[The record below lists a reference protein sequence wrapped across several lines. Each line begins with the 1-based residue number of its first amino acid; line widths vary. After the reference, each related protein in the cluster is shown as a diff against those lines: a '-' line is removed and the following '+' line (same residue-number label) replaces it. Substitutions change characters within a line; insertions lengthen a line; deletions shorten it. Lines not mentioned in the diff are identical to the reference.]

1 MSARHHELQRIA
13 LETAQ
18 MKRKS
23 SYPSKQ
29 PKKKQKIAKTDHMQI
44 VSLKRDVR
52 NLKLANE
59 THVFDAVFQAA
70 LSAAPITAA
79 YPSVILPIACPIQG
93 DTINSRQGSSIK
105 AKGFKIKVQ
114 IASNSQELIYTPY
127 RIIVFCDRQNNS
139 VDSPLILGNTNAL
152 LKNTLTTDVATMPR
166 LELNMKRYTVMKD
179 VIGVFTPQV
188 IADVVSGGTTSVI
201 SVDHQYEW
209 WIPFTKLI
217 EFNNGNAGTNADV
230 VTNACRIVVMQGA
243 PVNGGAY
250 CFASIQSRFYFDE
263 S

>member
-1 MSARHHELQRIA
+1 
-13 LETAQ
+13 
-18 MKRKS
+18 MKRKT
-23 SYPSKQ
+23 PPTKTFKGN
-29 PKKKQKIAKTDHMQI
+29 PKRVKTDHQTI

-59 THVFDAVFQAA
+59 THVFDAVVQAS
-70 LSAAPITAA
+70 LSASFITAA
-79 YPSVILPIACPIQG
+79 YPSQILDIACPIQG
-93 DTINSRQGSSIK
+93 DTINSRQGSSVK

-114 IASNSQELIYTPY
+114 LASNPQELIYTPY

-139 VDSPLILGNTNAL
+139 VAAPLILGNTNAL
-152 LKNTLTTDVATMPR
+152 LKNTQTTDVATMPR

-217 EFNNGNAGTNADV
+217 EYNNGNAGTNADV
-230 VTNACRIVVMQGA
+230 VTNACRIIVMQGA

-250 CFASIQSRFYFDE
+250 CFTSIQSRFYFAE
-263 S
+263 A

>member
-23 SYPSKQ
+23 TFANKQ
-29 PKKKQKIAKTDHMQI
+29 PKKKQKIANDHMQI

-59 THVFDAVFQAA
+59 THIFDAVYQAA

-93 DTINSRQGSSIK
+93 DTISSRQGSSIK
-105 AKGFKIKVQ
+105 SKGFKIKVQ
-114 IASNSQELIYTPY
+114 IASNNQELIYTPY

-139 VDSPLILGNTNAL
+139 VDAPLILGNTNAL

-179 VIGVFTPQV
+179 VMGVFRPQV
-188 IADVVSGGTTSVI
+188 VAITAAGATTAVI

-230 VTNACRIVVMQGA
+230 ITNACRIVVMQGA

>member
-1 MSARHHELQRIA
+1 MHREFQLQDIA
-13 LETAQ
+13 LQTAQ

-23 SYPSKQ
+23 TFANKQ
-29 PKKKQKIAKTDHMQI
+29 PKKKQKIVKTDHMQI

-59 THVFDAVFQAA
+59 THVFDAVYQAA

-79 YPSVILPIACPIQG
+79 YPSLILDIACPIQG
-93 DTINSRQGSSIK
+93 DTIASRQGSSIK
-105 AKGFKIKVQ
+105 SKGFKIKVQ
-114 IASNSQELIYTPY
+114 IASNNQELIYTPY

-139 VDSPLILGNTNAL
+139 VAAPLILGNTNAL

-179 VIGVFTPQV
+179 VMGVFTPQV
-188 IADVVSGGTTSVI
+188 VAITAAGSTTAVI

-250 CFASIQSRFYFDE
+250 CFASVQSRFYFDE